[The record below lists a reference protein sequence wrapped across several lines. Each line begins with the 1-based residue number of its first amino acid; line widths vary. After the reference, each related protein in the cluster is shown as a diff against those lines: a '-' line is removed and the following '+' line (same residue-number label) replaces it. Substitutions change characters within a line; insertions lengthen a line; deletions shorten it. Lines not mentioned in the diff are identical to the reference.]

1 MADLRLAAV
10 ATAVLALALGQA
22 GSAASAPPKTPIVST
37 TDGKLQ
43 GLAKAGTVQYLGV
56 PFAAPPVGDLRWR
69 PPAPVAAWK
78 GVRKATHFGGS
89 CPQNRDLGD
98 YAKASTTEDCL
109 YLNVYVPA
117 KPSKTPRAVMAWIPG
132 GGVIVGASDDYDG
145 AALARRG
152 DVIVVI
158 MNYRLGALGFMAHP
172 AIDAEGHDNGNYG
185 MMDQQVSLRWIQDN
199 IAKFGGD
206 PKNVTIFG
214 QSAGGSSVLIHMV
227 SPGSQGLFKRVI
239 IESGQRMNL
248 PTEADA
254 SKKGEAFAKAV
265 GCADQ
270 SAACLRAL
278 PVKQILDNQ
287 TPYFVS
293 TVRDGKLIPMQLY
306 TAFQQG
312 QFSHVDAING
322 LAGDEQ
328 GFQLAIAEEQGGKP
342 LDAAGYAEFVKQT
355 YGAHATEVGAAYPV
369 GNYASPSLAE
379 IAVIQGQKACLT
391 HRQNRWLAANG
402 TLYTYSFDDHQAPT
416 YFPPV
421 SFPMGAYHTS
431 EIPFLFPGFHGGTGK
446 AKPFT
451 PGEQKLSDAMIDAW
465 AGFAKTGKPAPT
477 AIGPWPVYDPKRDNY
492 QSIDVAMSSNKDGY
506 GDRNNCA
513 FWDKIAAY

>member
-1 MADLRLAAV
+1 MVDLRLAAAV
-10 ATAVLALALGQA
+10 AAVFILALGQA
-22 GSAASAPPKTPIVST
+22 GSAASAPKTSIVST
-37 TDGKLQ
+37 KDGKLQ

-69 PPAPVAAWK
+69 PPEPVTPWR
-78 GVRKATHFGGS
+78 GVRKATRFGGS
-89 CPQNRDLGD
+89 CPQNKDLGD
-98 YAKASTTEDCL
+98 YAKASVTEDCL

-117 KPSKTPRAVMAWIPG
+117 KLSKTPRAVMAWIPG
-132 GGVIVGASDDYDG
+132 GGAIVGASDDYDG

-158 MNYRLGALGFMAHP
+158 MNYRLGALGFFAHP
-172 AIDAEGHDNGNYG
+172 AIDGEGHENGNYG
-185 MMDQQVSLRWIQDN
+185 MMDQQASLRWIQDN

-206 PKNVTIFG
+206 PKRVTIFG

-227 SPGSQGLFKRVI
+227 SPASQGLFQQVI

-254 SKKGEAFAKAV
+254 AKKGVDFAKAA
-265 GCADQ
+265 GCPDQ

-278 PVKQILDNQ
+278 PVKTILDNQ

-293 TVRDGKLIPMQLY
+293 TVRDGKIIPVQLY
-306 TAFQQG
+306 SAFQAG
-312 QFSHVDAING
+312 QFTHVPAING

-342 LDAAGYAEFVKQT
+342 LTADGYADFIKQT
-355 YGAHATEVGAAYPV
+355 YGAHAAEVGQAYPLA
-369 GNYASPSLAE
+369 NYASPSLAE
-379 IAVIQGQKACLT
+379 IAVVQGQKACLT
-391 HRQNRWLAANG
+391 HRQDRWLAAG
-402 TLYTYSFDDHQAPT
+402 APLYTYSFDDHKAPT
-416 YFPPV
+416 YFPEV
-421 SFPMGAYHTS
+421 SFAMGAYHTS
-431 EIPFLFPGFHGGTGK
+431 EIPYLFPGFHGGTGV

-451 PGEQKLSDAMIDAW
+451 PAQRKLSDAMIDAW
-465 AGFAKTGKPAPT
+465 AGFAKTGKPEPT
-477 AIGPWPVYDPKRDNY
+477 ALDPWPLYDPKRDNY
-492 QSIDVAMSSNKDGY
+492 QSIDVGISQNKDGY
-506 GDRNNCA
+506 GERNNCA